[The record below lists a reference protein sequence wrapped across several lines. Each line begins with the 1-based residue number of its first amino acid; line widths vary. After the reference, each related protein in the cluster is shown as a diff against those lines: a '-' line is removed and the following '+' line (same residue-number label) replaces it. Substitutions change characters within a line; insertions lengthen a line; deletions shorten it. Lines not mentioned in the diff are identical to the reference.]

1 MSKVFDQPFFK
12 KVAGSRG
19 RALADVRRRRNTHDF
34 LGVPLLVLVFNL
46 LNRLLDKG
54 EKNSDISG

>member
-34 LGVPLLVLVFNL
+34 LGVPLLVLFSSIKEK
-46 LNRLLDKG
+46 RTAISLD
-54 EKNSDISG
+54 DII